1 MERDHEGRS
10 SRYALS
16 DTCRC
21 PWLQDQSW
29 LAHVM
34 LMNDRNSEITAAVLR
49 EHAKLWSFIRRRAP
63 DPSEAEDILQDVFYD
78 FVRAY
83 RLPEPIEQAA
93 AWLFRVAR
101 NRIIDRFREKR
112 CLPATEMVSS
122 SHIEESDYWLDL
134 ALPPIDTGPEAMYAR
149 AAVLMAMQQVLD
161 ELPTEQ
167 REVFVAHELDGQ
179 SFKDIA
185 ARSGVAVKTLLARKR
200 YAVLSLRARLHT
212 VFAELD
218 L

>member
-1 MERDHEGRS
+1 MDAAH
-10 SRYALS
+10 AL
-16 DTCRC
+16 
-21 PWLQDQSW
+21 
-29 LAHVM
+29 

-49 EHAKLWSFIRRRAP
+49 ERAKLWSFIRRRVP

-101 NRIIDRFREKR
+101 NRIIDRFRKKGS
-112 CLPATEMVSS
+112 LPATEILSS
-122 SHIEESDYWLDL
+122 SDIEESDYWLDL
-134 ALPPIDTGPEAMYAR
+134 ALPPIETGPEAMYAR
-149 AAVLMAMQQVLD
+149 SAVLMAMQQALD

-185 ARSGVAVKTLLARKR
+185 ARSGVAVNTLLARKR
-200 YAVLSLRARLHT
+200 YAVLSLRTRLHA

>member
-1 MERDHEGRS
+1 MDAAH
-10 SRYALS
+10 AL
-16 DTCRC
+16 
-21 PWLQDQSW
+21 
-29 LAHVM
+29 

-49 EHAKLWSFIRRRAP
+49 ERAKLWSFIRRRVP

-83 RLPEPIEQAA
+83 RLPEAIEQAA

-101 NRIIDRFREKR
+101 NRIIDRFRR
-112 CLPATEMVSS
+112 TRSLPAAEMENSS
-122 SHIEESDYWLDL
+122 DIEESEYWLDL

-149 AAVLMAMQQVLD
+149 SAVLVAMQQALD

-185 ARSGVAVKTLLARKR
+185 ARSGVAVNTLLARKR
-200 YAVLSLRARLHT
+200 YAVLSLRVRLRT